1 MKLTRREFMVGCSA
15 AIAAMAGGRIGNLVF
30 AQDSAAAAQ
39 RDILV
44 VVFLRGGCDSLNL
57 IAPTSDVNYVA
68 ARSSLRVTEAEG
80 LELKNPVQATAGFKF
95 HPAAGGLKELYDGNA
110 LAIIHAC
117 GLTNGTRSHFDA
129 MDYIERGTPDN
140 KNTPTGWITRMLTR
154 MAPEGLIPAFASGS
168 SVPDSLLNST
178 YAIAVGQKVQDFA
191 LRNSPGRYAERQ
203 TQILKQLYQQGD
215 LPLHQ
220 SGLATLEAIETVQNK
235 LPRDSEGNVIDYE
248 PEPDAEY
255 TEGGLSDALRR
266 IAQIIKLDIGLQVAT
281 VDFGGWDTHDSQDR
295 VFPDRVEELSR
306 SLNAFYDDLAAYH
319 GRLTVVVMSEFG
331 RRLKENRNGGT
342 DHGHGGLLMLLGGN
356 VQGGRMHGTWPGLA
370 NEQLD
375 RGVDLTV
382 ATDFRT
388 VLSEIAIRRMATPY
402 LSEIFPGFENYQPL
416 EVVTGT
422 DLPIE

>member
-1 MKLTRREFMVGCSA
+1 MNLTRREFMVGCSA

-57 IAPTSDVNYVA
+57 VAPTNDANYVA
-68 ARSSLRVTEAEG
+68 ARNSLRVNESEG
-80 LELKNPVQATAGFKF
+80 LDLKNPAQASAGFKF
-95 HPAAGGLKELYDGNA
+95 HPNAGGLKELYDSNA
-110 LAIIHAC
+110 MAIIHAC

-140 KNTPTGWITRMLTR
+140 KTTPTGWITRMLTHI
-154 MAPEGLIPAFASGS
+154 APDGLIPAFTSGS
-168 SVPDSLLNST
+168 SVPDSLLSST
-178 YAIAVGQKVQDFA
+178 YAIAVGQNVANFN
-191 LRNSPGRYAERQ
+191 LRNSPRRYAERQ
-203 TQILKQLYQQGD
+203 TQILKQLYQNGD
-215 LPLHQ
+215 SPVHLG
-220 SGLATLEAIETVQNK
+220 GLATLEAIETVQNK
-235 LPRDSEGNVIDYE
+235 LPRDSDGRIIDYE

-255 TEGGLSDALRR
+255 TQGRLSDALER
-266 IAQIIKLDIGLQVAT
+266 IAQIIKLDVGLQVAT

-295 VFPDRVEELSR
+295 VFPSRVEELAG
-306 SLNAFYDDLAAYH
+306 SLNAFYNDLSAFH

-342 DHGHGGLLMLLGGN
+342 DHGHGGMLMVMGGN
-356 VQGGRMHGTWPGLA
+356 VEGGQMHGTWPGLA

-375 RGVDLTV
+375 RGVDLAV

-402 LSEIFPGFENYQPL
+402 LSDIFPGFTNYQPL
-416 EVVTGT
+416 GVVTGA